1 MTLRSRG
8 SRRSV
13 MLILGFWPTSA
24 LAHSEEVLL
33 VPVGILY
40 AYGEPILKS
49 GWEQRM
55 LVSTSTLTMDT
66 MPMDKKRMR
75 VCSLVPAQG
84 WTTPP
89 SCGTVG
95 R

>member
-1 MTLRSRG
+1 MAGRFPPLS
-8 SRRSV
+8 SQD
-13 MLILGFWPTSA
+13 GFA
-24 LAHSEEVLL
+24 GRL
-33 VPVGILY
+33 LY
-40 AYGEPILKS
+40 AYGEPISKS

-55 LVSTSTLTMDT
+55 LVSHFNSMDT